1 MADVGK
7 HNASTHARPA
17 ISRSGMAPGGRHNAA
32 TQAGGRRA
40 LVVVLAVLSGLFVA
54 VGLQG
59 DLGSVDMATAPQAG
73 LSTGPLTLPL
83 LDPLTTSPEEDS
95 SKVWPVQ
102 LSIPAIKVSADVT
115 GLGLNDDRTVE
126 VPPDPDDVGWYRLG
140 PSPGRPG
147 SAVMLG
153 HVDSTHGPAV
163 FFRLQALKPGDRIAV
178 RLSDAAVA
186 HFKVARIVTYP
197 NQDFPAQK
205 VYGRVAGDRPTLNL
219 VTCGGKYDRAAG
231 GYQSNVVAYTTYL
244 WATDASRHPDVIDRR
259 RVL

>member
-1 MADVGK
+1 MAYVGR
-7 HNASTHARPA
+7 HNASTP
-17 ISRSGMAPGGRHNAA
+17 SGA
-32 TQAGGRRA
+32 RRA
-40 LVVVLAVLSGLFVA
+40 LSVVLAVLSGSLVA
-54 VGLQG
+54 VGLRG
-59 DLGSVDMATAPQAG
+59 DLDNVELATAPPAG
-73 LSTGPLTLPL
+73 LSTQPLTLP
-83 LDPLTTSPEEDS
+83 PLNPLASTSLEGTG

-102 LSIPAIKVSADVT
+102 LRIPAIKLSADVT

-126 VPPDPDDVGWYRLG
+126 VPPDPDDVGWYRMG

-163 FFRLQALKPGDRIAV
+163 FFRLRALKPGDRIAV

-186 HFKVARIVTYP
+186 HFEVARIVTYP
-197 NQDFPAQK
+197 IRDFPAQK
-205 VYGRVAGDRPTLNL
+205 VYRRAPNDRPTLNL
-219 VTCGGKYDRAAG
+219 VTCGGKYDKAAG

-244 WATDASRHPDVIDRR
+244 WATDASRHPDVIDRQ